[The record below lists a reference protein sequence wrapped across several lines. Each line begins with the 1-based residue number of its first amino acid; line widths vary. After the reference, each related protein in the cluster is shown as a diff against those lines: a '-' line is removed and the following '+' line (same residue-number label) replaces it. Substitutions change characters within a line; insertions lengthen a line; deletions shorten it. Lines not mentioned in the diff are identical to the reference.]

1 MGDRG
6 VEPIEVLRYADKFK
20 PEVDQLVR
28 QAQMGLAARGTMA
41 GANFRRHLVDERPY
55 SLTVHYPGDFA
66 ELLQTSEDRL
76 RTVADQLQRFDIWPN
91 RLGRNPSTRRL
102 SQCFWRRSRE
112 VGQPSPIA
120 FGGFRVAD
128 VGMVRPGADLI
139 VQNVASG
146 AGGKP

>member
-6 VEPIEVLRYADKFK
+6 VEPNEVLCCSHQLGS
-20 PEVDQLVR
+20 EVDQLVR
-28 QAQMGLAARGTMA
+28 QAQMGLATRGTMT
-41 GANFRRHLVDERPY
+41 GADFRRHLVDERPS

-66 ELLQTSEDRL
+66 EFLQTSEDVCVL
-76 RTVADQLQRFDIWPN
+76 LPISSSASTYALTVSGVIRVPGSESVFL
-91 RLGRNPSTRRL
+91 
-102 SQCFWRRSRE
+102 RRSRE
-112 VGQPSPIA
+112 VVQPSPIA